1 MIHYLRNTFLIFLCL
16 FILSCSSSSPS
27 WLNSRPQDPLYWHG
41 IGYAEFENSKNPDSK
56 AKEYAIQEISSQI
69 KVNIS
74 SEMKIVVTDFN
85 GSIDNVVTSVTKSR
99 VDLLLPELEFV
110 GNFKDKS
117 GIYFYA
123 RLNKSKYQTAMARLR
138 ENAKV
143 TIINYLKN
151 AENEFGLQSFKI
163 IQKAWKEIIPFT
175 DEPII
180 VNIDGNDLNL
190 YSLIKEKIN
199 KFDKRL
205 ILKGKLKK
213 ELMKTFIDRNNSIS
227 IEVRDANTNK
237 LLPGV
242 PINISIFD
250 NEQVIYSD
258 EKGIVRKDIKPIFN
272 PGSFEIKFQLDKES
286 IWGRDNQGLEFDP
299 SLNSISVNVLPANGS
314 IISSE
319 KNIGK
324 LMEQNIIEPFLK
336 KMLNTRLEYVDVNPD
351 LLIRIESDTKER
363 SKRISDRFPYL
374 IFGKAIITFTEISN
388 DKEFFSTQVSNIKGG
403 DFDSREI
410 AGLRSYDKMVIEIM
424 PQLEEYLFSNYVNN

>member
-1 MIHYLRNTFLIFLCL
+1 MIHYLRNISLIFLCL
-16 FILSCSSSSPS
+16 FIISCSSSSPS
-27 WLNSRPQDPLYWHG
+27 WLNSRPQDPIYWHG
-41 IGYAEFENSKNPDSK
+41 IGYAAFKNNKNPNSL

-74 SEMKIVVTDFN
+74 SEMNIVVTDFN
-85 GSIDNVVTSVTKSR
+85 GSIDNAVTSVMKSR

-123 RLNKSKYQTAMARLR
+123 RLNKSKYQAAMARLR

-143 TIINYLKN
+143 TIINYLKD
-151 AENEFGLQSFKI
+151 AENDFGLQSFKI

-205 ILKGKLKK
+205 ILKGKLEK

-227 IEVRDANTNK
+227 IEVRDAKTNK

-242 PINISIFD
+242 PISISIFD

-258 EKGIVRKDIKPIFN
+258 EKGIVKKDIKPIFN
-272 PGSFEIKFQLDKES
+272 PGSFEIQFQLDKES
-286 IWGRDNQGLEFDP
+286 IWSKDDHGLEFDP
-299 SLNSISVNVLPANGS
+299 SLHSLSVNVLPANGM

-319 KNIGK
+319 KNLGNI
-324 LMEQNIIEPFLK
+324 MEQNIIEPFLK
-336 KMLNTRLEYVDVNPD
+336 KILNARLEYVESNPD
-351 LLIRIESDTKER
+351 FIIRVESDTEER
-363 SKRISDRFPYL
+363 SKRFSNKFPH
-374 IFGKAIITFTEISN
+374 IAFGKAFITFTESSN

-410 AGLRSYDKMVIEIM
+410 AGLRSYDKMMREIM
-424 PQLEEYLFSNYVNN
+424 AQLEKSVFTNYVNN

>member
-41 IGYAEFENSKNPDSK
+41 IGYAGFDNNKNPNSK

-74 SEMKIVVTDFN
+74 SEMNIVVTDFN

-143 TIINYLKN
+143 TIINYLKD

>member
-16 FILSCSSSSPS
+16 FVLSCSSSSPS
-27 WLNSRPQDPLYWHG
+27 WLNSRPQDPTYWHG
-41 IGYAEFENSKNPDSK
+41 IGYAAFENNKNPNSL
-56 AKEYAIQEISSQI
+56 AREYAIQEISSQI
-69 KVNIS
+69 KVDIS
-74 SEMKIVVTDFN
+74 SEMNIVVTDFN
-85 GSIDNVVTSVTKSR
+85 GSVDNVVTSVMKSR
-99 VDLLLPELEFV
+99 VDLLLPELDFV

-143 TIINYLKN
+143 TIINYLKD
-151 AENEFGLQSFKI
+151 AEDEFGFQSFKI

-205 ILKGKLKK
+205 ILKGKLEK
-213 ELMKTFIDRNNSIS
+213 ESMKTFIDRNNSVS

-237 LLPGV
+237 LLSGV

-250 NEQVIYSD
+250 TEQVIYSD

-286 IWGRDNQGLEFDP
+286 IWSTDNQGLEFDP
-299 SLNSISVNVLPANGS
+299 SLYSINVNVLPANVS

-336 KMLNTRLEYVDVNPD
+336 KMLNTRLEYVDDNPD
-351 LLIRIESDTKER
+351 FVITVESDTEER
-363 SKRISDRFPYL
+363 SKRISDKFPYFV
-374 IFGKAIITFTEISN
+374 FGKAIITFKEISD

-410 AGLRSYDKMVIEIM
+410 AGLRSYDKMIKEIM
-424 PQLEEYLFSNYVNN
+424 SQLEKSLFLNYVNN

>member
-1 MIHYLRNTFLIFLCL
+1 MIHYLRNTFLIFLYL
-16 FILSCSSSSPS
+16 LVLSCSSSSPS
-27 WLNSRPQDPLYWHG
+27 WLNSRPQDPTYWHG
-41 IGYAEFENSKNPDSK
+41 IGYAAFENNKNPNSL
-56 AKEYAIQEISSQI
+56 AREYAIQEISSQI
-69 KVNIS
+69 KVDIS
-74 SEMKIVVTDFN
+74 SEMNIVVTDFN
-85 GSIDNVVTSVTKSR
+85 GSVDNVVTSVMKSR
-99 VDLLLPELEFV
+99 VDLLLPELDFV

-143 TIINYLKN
+143 TIINYLKD
-151 AENEFGLQSFKI
+151 AEDEFGFQSFKI

-205 ILKGKLKK
+205 ILKGKLEKK
-213 ELMKTFIDRNNSIS
+213 SMKTFIDRNNSIS

-237 LLPGV
+237 LLSGV

-250 NEQVIYSD
+250 TEQVIYSD

-286 IWGRDNQGLEFDP
+286 IWSTDNQGLEFDP
-299 SLNSISVNVLPANGS
+299 SLYSINVNVLPANGS

-336 KMLNTRLEYVDVNPD
+336 KMLNTRLEYVDDNPD
-351 LLIRIESDTKER
+351 FVITVESDTEER
-363 SKRISDRFPYL
+363 SKRISDKFPYFV
-374 IFGKAIITFTEISN
+374 FGKAIITFTEISD

-410 AGLRSYDKMVIEIM
+410 AGLRSYDKMMKEIM
-424 PQLEEYLFSNYVNN
+424 TQLEKSVFSNYINN